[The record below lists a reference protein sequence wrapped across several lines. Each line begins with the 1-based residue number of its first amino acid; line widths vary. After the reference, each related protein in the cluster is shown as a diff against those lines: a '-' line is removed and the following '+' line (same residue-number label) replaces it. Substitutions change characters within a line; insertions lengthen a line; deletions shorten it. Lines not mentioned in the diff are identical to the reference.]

1 MANIY
6 IYIKPWGNVLSPF
19 ITVLEE
25 GALMSEAAAGYH
37 GSNQS
42 KWNGLFKAGLTLSSP
57 HGGQEMGRFS
67 YAQYRW
73 VRQMSFGWEP
83 NFAPGSLG
91 HPAANRACVCPQSR
105 ASLDTHS
112 CLCLSTLSQL
122 SMFML
127 QRIHL
132 LQKAFRRAGHTCV
145 EACLSTL
152 YSPLSWQMSLW
163 LLLFEAFLVKGGKD
177 QPACVLFC
185 FWWSVILEKS
195 LSSVSISLPVW
206 NDGIHCTVVVWLKG

>member
-1 MANIY
+1 M
-6 IYIKPWGNVLSPF
+6 
-19 ITVLEE
+19 LEE

-42 KWNGLFKAGLTLSSP
+42 NWNGLFKAGLTLSSP

-73 VRQMSFGWEP
+73 VRQMFFGWEP
-83 NFAPGSLG
+83 NFAPGSLDL
-91 HPAANRACVCPQSR
+91 PAANRADMCPQSR

-122 SMFML
+122 SMFIL

-132 LQKAFRRAGHTCV
+132 LQEAFHRAGHTCV

-152 YSPLSWQMSLW
+152 SWQMSLW
-163 LLLFEAFLVKGGKD
+163 LLLSEAFLGKGGKD
-177 QPACVLFC
+177 GLLACY
-185 FWWSVILEKS
+185 
-195 LSSVSISLPVW
+195 SVS
-206 NDGIHCTVVVWLKG
+206 DGYHLREVPEFC